1 MKKALF
7 LLALGFA
14 FFTCTKEPVNV
25 ALNDQPGTEAAGDRD
40 QQACSPRC
48 YIRVDSINWPPTFN
62 SSDTY
67 RVIDGF
73 GNQVWYGN
81 IGSSLCGIQNIM
93 MGQWYPVT
101 IQAAQQYRL
110 EYSYKYP
117 CPTLH
122 AGSSKV
128 SIKTSGG
135 QVTTFWLNA
144 GSTPQTNPALANF
157 YRVGCVIQK
166 GTLDPW

>member
-1 MKKALF
+1 MKKILF
-7 LLALGFA
+7 LLAISFA

-25 ALNDQPGTEAAGDRD
+25 ASCDQSGTEAASDRD
-40 QQACSPRC
+40 LQACSSQC

-67 RVIDGF
+67 RVFNYQGS
-73 GNQVWYGN
+73 QVWYGN
-81 IGSSLCGIQNIM
+81 IGSALCAPQTMM

-110 EYSYKYP
+110 EYSYKVP
-117 CPTLH
+117 CNTLH
-122 AGSSKV
+122 AGRSKV
-128 SIKTSGG
+128 SIRTSGG
-135 QVTTFWLNA
+135 QVTSFWLQT

-157 YRVGCVIQK
+157 YRVGCVIHK
-166 GTLDPW
+166 GTIDPD